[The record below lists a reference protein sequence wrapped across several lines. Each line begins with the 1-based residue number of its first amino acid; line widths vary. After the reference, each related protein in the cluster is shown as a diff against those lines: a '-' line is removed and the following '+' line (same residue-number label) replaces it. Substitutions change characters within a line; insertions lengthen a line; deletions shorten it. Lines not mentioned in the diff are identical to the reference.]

1 MAEAA
6 AAPPPL
12 ETKVGYSAD
21 GKRVVLTCSM
31 RVPDICSAPSKAA
44 KSAEGKAA
52 FRLAQFKNVVLV
64 GDGP

>member
-1 MAEAA
+1 MLPE
-6 AAPPPL
+6 
-12 ETKVGYSAD
+12 K
-21 GKRVVLTCSM
+21 
-31 RVPDICSAPSKAA
+31 KAA